1 MGSTVFPAASAGFDP
16 TKVTLQQT
24 FNTSSNNVTFPTGV
38 NQVYALVIGAG
49 GSGGASGQ
57 STTMGAGGGGG
68 AIIWGA
74 TPTASKVVVGAGGA
88 SRNGSSGT
96 TNGYRGG
103 TSSFGTISAIGG
115 GGGYP
120 ETMGSNN
127 LSWLPNSAVLVVLAL
142 VV

>member
-16 TKVTLQQT
+16 TKITLQQT

-68 AIIWGA
+68 AIVWGA

-88 SRNGSSGT
+88 SQLQQICRWL
-96 TNGYRGG
+96 RAAHQHP
-103 TSSFGTISAIGG
+103 SFAFSDNEGR
-115 GGGYP
+115 
-120 ETMGSNN
+120 
-127 LSWLPNSAVLVVLAL
+127 WFAVLPQ
-142 VV
+142 